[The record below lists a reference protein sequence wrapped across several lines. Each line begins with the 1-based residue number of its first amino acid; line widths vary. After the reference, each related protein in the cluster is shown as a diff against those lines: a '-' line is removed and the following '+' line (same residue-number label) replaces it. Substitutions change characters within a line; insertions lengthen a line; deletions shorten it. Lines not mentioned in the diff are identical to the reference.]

1 MKRLLSLLTV
11 MLMLVTV
18 FALSV
23 TANAA
28 NTYAS
33 AYSKEGSF
41 EYANGETA
49 TIIINSAYSLPSDT
63 ITLHFEYDEE
73 YLDLVLGGRNATSW
87 INLGSDAWYEETQ
100 FNFDL
105 MPSIS
110 APDALIFVYDGITQI
125 KDPEILSGDLSGDI
139 FRLMLKVKDST
150 PVGSYDVSI
159 QVRHM
164 KGVDYVMDETVT
176 VTIIVPCP
184 AHNFI
189 EVVDDQYLVSEANCQ
204 SPAIYKKS
212 CEHCG
217 AASATE
223 TFENGTKL
231 DHTYT
236 NGWVTDGD
244 DTHTRKCD
252 NFAVC
257 GYSETLAHN
266 WDNGS
271 VTDEP
276 SCFEKGTKTYTCTDN
291 CGATKEE
298 DIDPTG
304 NHTYGEWVKVD
315 DSTHSHTCTI
325 PGCGA
330 SEPGNHTWD
339 GGSIESEPT
348 CYKLGVKKYTCTDN
362 CGATKEENYGTLE
375 DHTYG
380 DWTPNNDG
388 THSRTCQVAECGHVD
403 GPYSCSYNGIVQI
416 VGDKEHHKEVCTV
429 CEYDHLLDHN
439 WGTGVETKAP
449 SCAEGERTYTCECGE
464 QKTEAI
470 PATGEHDYTG
480 AEWVSIGDY
489 KHIMECNN
497 CDEYKEEVHTLTNPV
512 DNGDDHVGTCS
523 VCGETDAHEAHN
535 WDNGSVTDEPSCFE
549 KGTMTYTCTD
559 GCGATKEED
568 IDPTNAHVWG
578 AWADNGDNHVRYC
591 TTVGCGEPNY
601 ADHDWSH
608 NCDTLCDTCG
618 HTRTVVHI
626 YGHVAT
632 ADEHWNA
639 CGICGDIE
647 PGSRAPHNVV
657 NGECADCGY
666 KTSRPMSGFFYVND
680 DYHMMVLTDG
690 VITGHHI
697 LDVNGNCTICGA
709 HISDVVEDEIV
720 IEAPVES
727 NTEETETEPV
737 VNPTTGLA
745 FALIT
750 VAAAAA
756 VAVAS
761 KKH

>member
-28 NTYAS
+28 NTYLSVVTEEGTTDFSRGDTVTLIYSTSYTGPIDVFAAEYNYSDDVLQPVTGKKNTKWFPESDYDCLAS
-33 AYSKEGSF
+33 
-41 EYANGETA
+41 
-49 TIIINSAYSLPSDT
+49 INTGDKLAA
-63 ITLHFEYDEE
+63 F
-73 YLDLVLGGRNATSW
+73 
-87 INLGSDAWYEETQ
+87 
-100 FNFDL
+100 
-105 MPSIS
+105 
-110 APDALIFVYDGITQI
+110 ALTT
-125 KDPEILSGDLSGDI
+125 DPNDPQDVSTDLSGDVLQLKFKI
-139 FRLMLKVKDST
+139 KDAAPFGQHTITLRL
-150 PVGSYDVSI
+150 
-159 QVRHM
+159 RHERNNQL
-164 KGVDYVMDETVT
+164 VVDETVT
-176 VTIIVPCP
+176 LTINIACTN
-184 AHNFI
+184 HSYI
-189 EVVDDQYLVSEANCQ
+189 SEVDAQYLVSEANCQ

-266 WDNGS
+266 WDG
-271 VTDEP
+271 
-276 SCFEKGTKTYTCTDN
+276 GT
-291 CGATKEE
+291 
-298 DIDPTG
+298 
-304 NHTYGEWVKVD
+304 
-315 DSTHSHTCTI
+315 
-325 PGCGA
+325 
-330 SEPGNHTWD
+330 
-339 GGSIESEPT
+339 
-348 CYKLGVKKYTCTDN
+348 
-362 CGATKEENYGTLE
+362 
-375 DHTYG
+375 
-380 DWTPNNDG
+380 
-388 THSRTCQVAECGHVD
+388 
-403 GPYSCSYNGIVQI
+403 
-416 VGDKEHHKEVCTV
+416 
-429 CEYDHLLDHN
+429 
-439 WGTGVETKAP
+439 
-449 SCAEGERTYTCECGE
+449 
-464 QKTEAI
+464 
-470 PATGEHDYTG
+470 
-480 AEWVSIGDY
+480 
-489 KHIMECNN
+489 
-497 CDEYKEEVHTLTNPV
+497 
-512 DNGDDHVGTCS
+512 
-523 VCGETDAHEAHN
+523 
-535 WDNGSVTDEPSCFE
+535 VTDEPSCFE

-639 CGICGDIE
+639 CSICGDIQ

-657 NGECADCGY
+657 NGECVDCGY

-680 DYHMMVLTDG
+680 DYHMMILTDG

-697 LDVNGNCTICGA
+697 LDVNGDCTICGA

-727 NTEETETEPV
+727 DTEETETEPV

>member
-1 MKRLLSLLTV
+1 MKRLLTLLTV

-28 NTYAS
+28 NTYLS
-33 AYSKEGSF
+33 ATTVEGTTSYSRGDTVTAVFSTSF
-41 EYANGETA
+41 AEPIDVFAAEFDFDDDVFQVVKRGTKWLTVVDTDWYAP
-49 TIIINSAYSLPSDT
+49 ISSINVEDKLAAYAVTDP
-63 ITLHFEYDEE
+63 YG
-73 YLDLVLGGRNATSW
+73 DLNAD
-87 INLGSDAWYEETQ
+87 LTQ
-100 FNFDL
+100 
-105 MPSIS
+105 
-110 APDALIFVYDGITQI
+110 
-125 KDPEILSGDLSGDI
+125 DLSGDVLQLI
-139 FRLMLKVKDST
+139 LTVKDTAAFGQHDITFRLRHINGST
-150 PVGSYDVSI
+150 DLC
-159 QVRHM
+159 
-164 KGVDYVMDETVT
+164 DETVT
-176 VTIIVPCP
+176 LTINIACTN
-184 AHNFI
+184 HSYT
-189 EVVDDQYLVSEANCQ
+189 EKVDAQYLVSEANCQ

-217 AASATE
+217 VASATE

-257 GYSETLAHN
+257 GYSETLGHN
-266 WDNGS
+266 WDAGS
-271 VTDEP
+271 VVSEP
-276 SCFEKGTKTYTCTDN
+276 S
-291 CGATKEE
+291 
-298 DIDPTG
+298 
-304 NHTYGEWVKVD
+304 
-315 DSTHSHTCTI
+315 
-325 PGCGA
+325 
-330 SEPGNHTWD
+330 
-339 GGSIESEPT
+339 

-362 CGATKEENYGTLE
+362 CGATKEENYGELK

-403 GPYSCSYNGIVQI
+403 GPHNCSYNGIVQI

-429 CEYDHLLDHN
+429 CKYDHLLDHN
-439 WGTGVETKAP
+439 WGTGEETKAP
-449 SCAEGERTYTCECGE
+449 SCAEGERTYTCVCNEK
-464 QKTEAI
+464 KTEAI
-470 PATGEHDYTG
+470 PATGEHITK
-480 AEWVSIGDY
+480 VSSVDAY
-489 KHIMECNN
+489 KHVTT
-497 CDEYKEEVHTLTNPV
+497 CDNDCGYSLEGDHVLTNCV
-512 DNGDDHVGTCS
+512 DNGNGYHKGTCS
-523 VCGETDAHEAHN
+523 VCGNTEALDEHNYDYTNVSVINEPNCTDPGLQRVICSDCGANNDTPIGTNDKHNYGAWTKLDGNKHTRICANNAEHTETANHN
-535 WDNGSVTDEPSCFE
+535 WNEGVEDEPASCYAPG
-549 KGTMTYTCTD
+549 KMLYTCTD

-568 IDPTNAHVWG
+568 IDPTNAHAWG

-666 KTSRPMSGFFYVND
+666 KASRPMSGFFYVND

>member
-1 MKRLLSLLTV
+1 MKRLLTLLTV

-28 NTYAS
+28 NTYLSVVTEEGTTDYSRGDTVTLIYSTSYTGPIDVFAAEYNYSDDVLQPVTGKKNTKWFPESDYDCLAS
-33 AYSKEGSF
+33 
-41 EYANGETA
+41 
-49 TIIINSAYSLPSDT
+49 INTGDKLAA
-63 ITLHFEYDEE
+63 F
-73 YLDLVLGGRNATSW
+73 
-87 INLGSDAWYEETQ
+87 
-100 FNFDL
+100 
-105 MPSIS
+105 
-110 APDALIFVYDGITQI
+110 ALTT
-125 KDPEILSGDLSGDI
+125 DPNDPQDVSTDLSGDVLQLKFKI
-139 FRLMLKVKDST
+139 KDAAPFGQHTITLRL
-150 PVGSYDVSI
+150 
-159 QVRHM
+159 RHERNNQL
-164 KGVDYVMDETVT
+164 VVDETVT
-176 VTIIVPCP
+176 LTINIACTN
-184 AHNFI
+184 HSYT
-189 EVVDDQYLVSEANCQ
+189 EKVDAQYLVSEANCQ

-257 GYSETLAHN
+257 GYSETVGHN
-266 WDNGS
+266 WDEGS
-271 VTDEP
+271 VVSEP
-276 SCFEKGTKTYTCTDN
+276 S
-291 CGATKEE
+291 
-298 DIDPTG
+298 
-304 NHTYGEWVKVD
+304 
-315 DSTHSHTCTI
+315 
-325 PGCGA
+325 
-330 SEPGNHTWD
+330 
-339 GGSIESEPT
+339 

-362 CGATKEENYGTLE
+362 CGATKEENYGELK
-375 DHTYG
+375 DHTFG

-403 GPYSCSYNGIVQI
+403 GPHNCSYNGIVQI

-449 SCAEGERTYTCECGE
+449 SCAEGELTYTCECGE

-480 AEWVSIGDY
+480 AAWVSNGDY

-497 CDEYKEEVHTLTNPV
+497 CDEHKEEAHTLTNPV

-523 VCGETDAHEAHN
+523 VCGETDAHEAHNWDNGSVTDEPSCFEKGTMTYTCTDNCGATKEEDIDPTNAHAWGAWTNNEAEGNHVHTCTTPGCGKTEPAAHN

-639 CGICGDIE
+639 CSICGDIE

-697 LDVNGNCTICGA
+697 LDVNGDCTICGA

-727 NTEETETEPV
+727 DTEETETEPV